1 MIVLAEFDCLISP
14 QRARR
19 SPAAPP
25 AAAAAP
31 LLTPPASPSGHQRP
45 RPCPH
50 PPPCV
55 TPSRRRRWR
64 RANLRRPPHST
75 GSPTSASRRPT
86 SASSQ
91 CERLRAPARD
101 AGLRLYGLQ
110 PHRPASDVLTVVS
123 AAVVLS
129 PPCGWQLAAR
139 ISTTSG
145 AVPLRGDHLR
155 AVEARPAWGCTRQR
169 VGVPHFLVANG
180 ALSKSSTPKRPASF
194 RQAAVLQRP
203 ARPAFERARGMC
215 TWRWP

>member
-1 MIVLAEFDCLISP
+1 MP
-14 QRARR
+14 HRR
-19 SPAAPP
+19 HLPPPP
-25 AAAAAP
+25 A

-45 RPCPH
+45 RRANTRRPASPH
-50 PPPCV
+50 RGGSGGARRRAGKPASA
-55 TPSRRRRWR
+55 PSR
-64 RANLRRPPHST
+64 
-75 GSPTSASRRPT
+75 GSPTFASRRPT

-215 TWRWP
+215 TWRWL